1 MFCIIAFVVLAI
13 LGIFSASNRQLAKE
27 ALDCVL
33 RRVTLR
39 PCNTGFDE
47 KMKARILGSVITR
60 SETAAMV
67 LNKNFEIFSWVF
79 FILMLGSS
87 IWAVRGVYL
96 FYVTGSCNGL
106 NSSALCVFDPKG
118 NNNQISGV
126 SQQCTAQATT
136 EKDVTLKSVDLTGF
150 PAIHQDSP
158 EKVVFIG
165 CYHCD
170 YSRKAYPMVRDLVK
184 KYKVDFTFL
193 HYPVKEAN
201 DYFSRLGYCVN
212 QQSPDAFWK
221 LNDTLFSTDKATI
234 DTDAFIQT
242 TLTNLELDT
251 AGINQ
256 CVASPQTEE
265 TVKKQMSEIIKT
277 RFYGTPTVFIN
288 DSALIGPKPYRVYAI
303 TLEGLFFWL
312 R

>member
-1 MFCIIAFVVLAI
+1 MFCIIAFVVLGI
-13 LGIFSASNRQLAKE
+13 LGIFSATNRQLAKE

-67 LNKNFEIFSWVF
+67 LNKNFEIFSWIF

-106 NSSALCVFDPKG
+106 NSSSLCVFDPKG

-126 SQQCTAQATT
+126 SQQCTAKATT
-136 EKDVTLKSVDLTGF
+136 EKDVTLKGIDLTGF

-158 EKVVFIG
+158 DTVVFLG

-170 YSRKAYPMVRDLVK
+170 YSRKAYPLVRELVK
-184 KYKVDFTFL
+184 KFKTNFIFL
-193 HYPVKEAN
+193 HFPVKESN
-201 DYFSRLGYCVN
+201 DYFSKLGYCVN
-212 QQSPDAFWK
+212 QQNPDK
-221 LNDTLFSTDKATI
+221 LWEMNDIFFNTDKATL
-234 DTDAFIQT
+234 DTDAFIQS
-242 TLTNLELDT
+242 TLTQLNLDVK
-251 AGINQ
+251 AINQ
-256 CVASPQTEE
+256 CVAAPQTEE
-265 TVKKQMSEIIKT
+265 IVKKQMAEIVKT
-277 RFYGTPTVFIN
+277 HFYGTPTVFIN
-288 DSALIGPKPYRVYAI
+288 DTTLIGPKPYRVYAI
-303 TLEGLFFWL
+303 TLKGLFFWL
-312 R
+312 K